1 MTDTNERKLEV
12 RDRDGVSHSRAV
24 GEVRLGP
31 IARHGMLAEA
41 LAASRIKFDGAE
53 VSSLDTV
60 DIVRESAD
68 AVASGNLEYITRAL
82 TSQAYSLDVTITELM
97 QRAWRNVGEYPE
109 AFHRYMSLAL
119 KAQSNC
125 RTTLEALAKIHQ
137 PREQVVRHVH
147 VYEGG
152 QAVVTDEFHHHAEGA
167 GNAGYAHQAHT
178 PAGPLAGGSALP
190 SPNPIRQTVPVA
202 EGARPEA
209 VPNARRRQGQRSAA
223 RKPERVQ
230 TRPAVG
236 GDARGQIHDAGA

>member
-12 RDRDGVSHSRAV
+12 RERDGVSHSRAV

-53 VSSLDTV
+53 VSSFDTV

-97 QRAWRNVGEYPE
+97 QRAWRNVGDYPD

-152 QAVVTDEFHHHAEGA
+152 QAVVADEFHHHAEGA
-167 GNAGYAHQAHT
+167 GNAGIAHQAYT
-178 PAGPLAGGSALP
+178 QGASGASLP

-202 EGARPEA
+202 ESPRPAA
-209 VPNARRRQGQRSAA
+209 VSNARRSPRKRSAA
-223 RKPERVQ
+223 RKPERAQ
-230 TRPAVG
+230 
-236 GDARGQIHDAGA
+236 ARVTNEGNATNDRIAAGA